1 MHTYIKK
8 NTNLKDSV
16 ITKNLICRHH
26 AIEGDKLIPWTI
38 PPHFLKI

>member
-8 NTNLKDSV
+8 KKNLRDSV
-16 ITKNLICRHH
+16 ITKNFIYHHH
-26 AIEGDKLIPWTI
+26 AIEGDQLIPWTI